1 LNSINNTLFIGK
13 VFFHYENLPSTN
25 LLALEMLNK
34 GKMEDGTVISTFTQ
48 TDGRGQASNKWES
61 EPEKNLSL
69 SIIFKPD
76 FLPLQKQF
84 LLNQAISLGVYD
96 FVNLYVKNEVKVKW
110 SNDIYIG
117 NEKIAGILIQNI
129 TQGQNLQYSV
139 VGIGININQ
148 TNFLSPAPNPTSI
161 ALATGNEIPLWT
173 AMSFLLKYIEN
184 RYLQLRSEQYE
195 TLNEDYHEALYRI
208 NDWHFFSSNDSI
220 FQGKILGV
228 NETGQLRIDSKD
240 GEFTFNFKEI
250 KFII

>member
-34 GKMEDGTVISTFTQ
+34 GKMEDGTVISTFAQ